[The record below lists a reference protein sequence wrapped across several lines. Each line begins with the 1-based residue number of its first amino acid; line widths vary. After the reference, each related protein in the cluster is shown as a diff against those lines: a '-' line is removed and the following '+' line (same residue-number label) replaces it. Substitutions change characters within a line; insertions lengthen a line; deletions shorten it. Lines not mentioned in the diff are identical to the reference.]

1 MVAQTFSS
9 LGYAFDSVIVLFVKD
24 WKWLQLAL
32 AICPLPILIVL
43 FLLVDESPKYSAF
56 VLFFCHATTAMH
68 SDGHGLLCCR
78 GFISNLKK

>member
-56 VLFFCHATTAMH
+56 VLFFFVMPPQPCIQMAMAFCVVEV
-68 SDGHGLLCCR
+68 SFR
-78 GFISNLKK
+78 I